1 MAGQYEV
8 MQRYFFNVCPRR
20 FYLTISSSSGKFGM
34 IFFFLSVCQYFC
46 VFVCVAVYDVCSDTI
61 ALTIRTITTELVRCG
76 FSGKQDAL
84 RFIV

>member
-34 IFFFLSVCQYFC
+34 IFFFFVSLSVFLC
-46 VFVCVAVYDVCSDTI
+46 VCV
-61 ALTIRTITTELVRCG
+61 CG
-76 FSGKQDAL
+76 C
-84 RFIV
+84 V